1 MDGAEGARPQ
11 AVQDCVLNRSPP
23 SGVWGHTQELV
34 FVGDKV
40 PINLLSGLSQ
50 DVKKIISWSAPDTAR
65 DIKNTKDI
73 KDEKW

>member
-11 AVQDCVLNRSPP
+11 AVQNCVLETSPP
-23 SGVWGHTQELV
+23 SSVWSHTQELV
-34 FVGDKV
+34 FVGDKMS
-40 PINLLSGLSQ
+40 INLLPGLSQ
-50 DVKKIISWSAPDTAR
+50 DVRKIISWSVPGTAR

>member
-1 MDGAEGARPQ
+1 M
-11 AVQDCVLNRSPP
+11 LP
-23 SGVWGHTQELV
+23 SGVWSRTQKLV

-50 DVKKIISWSAPDTAR
+50 DVRKIISWSVPGTDR

-73 KDEKW
+73 NDEKR